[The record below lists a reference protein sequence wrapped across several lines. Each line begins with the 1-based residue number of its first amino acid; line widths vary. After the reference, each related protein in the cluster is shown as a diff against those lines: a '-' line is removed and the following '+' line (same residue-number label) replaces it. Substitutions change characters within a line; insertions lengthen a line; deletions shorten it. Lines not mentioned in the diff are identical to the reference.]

1 MLILEIFKVALN
13 SLKVNKLRSSLTVL
27 GIVVGIFSII
37 SISTVIAMLQKSIE
51 EGVSALGKNTFQIQ
65 KWPAV
70 GDGTQNWAAI
80 RNRKNITMN
89 NYYVLQDKLGNV
101 ASVGA
106 EDWMHG
112 KLVKRGNKK
121 TNPNTSL
128 CGLTPEAFPNND
140 WIVTAGRVINF
151 RDMESVSR
159 VVVIGEDI
167 KNTLFEPYE
176 EPIGSDIYIDGFKLR
191 VIGVLDNRAGGMF
204 GRNEGNYSF
213 VPISFTQAYFGSE
226 SRSLNITLAVY
237 DPDDYDDVQM
247 QAEGIMRTLRK
258 VPPGAERD
266 FDIYSNESVLAQIN
280 NMTEGIR
287 LGAYV
292 IGLIAL
298 LAAGVGIMNIMLV
311 SVTER
316 TKEIGVRKAIGA
328 KKVNILLQFISEA
341 IVLCLFGG
349 LAGIILG
356 VGVGN
361 LAGSLLNATAVIPM
375 DWVMVGVFLC
385 IIIGIVFGTY
395 PAIKAANLDPIEAL
409 RFE

>member
-1 MLILEIFKVALN
+1 MLILEIIKVALN
-13 SLKVNKLRSSLTVL
+13 SLRVNKLRSSLTVL

-37 SISTVIAMLQKSIE
+37 SISTVIAMLQTSIE

-70 GDGTQNWAAI
+70 GNGTQNWAAI
-80 RNRKNITMN
+80 RNRKNITLD
-89 NYYVLQDKLGNV
+89 NYYVLKDKIGGT

-106 EDWMHG
+106 EDWQGG
-112 KLVKRGNKK
+112 KLVKRNNKQ
-121 TNPNTSL
+121 TNPNVSM

-140 WIVTAGRVINF
+140 WFVTIGRVVNQ
-151 RDMESVSR
+151 RDIESASR

-167 KNTLFEPYE
+167 KTALFEPYE
-176 EPIGSDIYIDGFKLR
+176 DPLGKEVYIDGNKLK
-191 VIGVLDNRAGGMF
+191 VIGVLNNRDKGIF
-204 GRNEGNYSF
+204 GRNEGNYAF
-213 VPISFTQAYFGSE
+213 VPITFTQSHYGDQN
-226 SRSLNITLAVY
+226 RSLNLTVAVY
-237 DPDDYDDVQM
+237 DGNNYDDVQI

-258 VPPGAERD
+258 VPPGEERD
-266 FDIYSNESVLAQIN
+266 FDIFSNKSVLTQIN
-280 NMTEGIR
+280 EMTEGVK

-316 TKEIGVRKAIGA
+316 TKEIGIRKAIGA
-328 KKVNILLQFISEA
+328 KKLNILLQFISEA

-349 LAGIILG
+349 MVGIILG

-361 LAGSLLNATAVIPM
+361 FAGSLLQATTVIPM

-385 IIIGIVFGTY
+385 VLIGVIFGTY
-395 PAIKAANLDPIEAL
+395 PAVKASNLDPIDAL
-409 RFE
+409 RYE